1 MYKPHNTS
9 YKIGEKKFYFLIKN
23 ELQKNNE
30 SFFSRLFFLLLFII
44 LFLYKNSFYVI
55 QPFLE

>member
-44 LFLYKNSFYVI
+44 FFFV
-55 QPFLE
+55 

>member
-30 SFFSRLFFLLLFII
+30 SFFSRLFFHLLFII
-44 LFLYKNSFYVI
+44 FFCIKIRFMSFNH
-55 QPFLE
+55 F

>member
-30 SFFSRLFFLLLFII
+30 SFFSRLFFHLLFII
-44 LFLYKNSFYVI
+44 FFLYKNSFYVI